1 MKASDKKYSLSKLYF
16 MCSLF
21 LIGMSIFFISCKKEL
36 KASDPLPL
44 IYTNAYVIGDASP
57 AAWNIDAAIKMTVNP
72 SNNTQFT
79 WTGPLTAGEI
89 KFATQKSFSSD
100 FFVATTASQSI
111 SNSKA
116 QIALSGNPD
125 IKWKLTASD
134 AGTYLI
140 TLDMK
145 AVTVSFQKQ

>member
-1 MKASDKKYSLSKLYF
+1 MKASDKKYNLSKLHF

-44 IYTNAYVIGDASP
+44 FYTNAYVIGDASP

-100 FFVATTASQSI
+100 FFAAATASQAI
-111 SNSKA
+111 SNNKA
-116 QIALSGNPD
+116 QIALGGNPD
-125 IKWKLTASD
+125 VKWKLNAND
-134 AGTYLI
+134 AGTYLV

-145 AVTVSFQKQ
+145 AVTVTFQKQ